1 MRNIAVQ
8 ASPGEHHT
16 TNLFKI
22 ELRRSA
28 LQRTPPDTPQT
39 PQQDEPS
46 PDVAGK
52 ELPTTLRG
60 AIEQMGACLDALS
73 TLFGGQRHI
82 NTLMRVKVSR
92 LVSLQQ
98 VAANLCGKTNET
110 SVGEAQTSPSLVSG
124 LNVAMALKS
133 ASNASVSQPNGN
145 GATPKRQRESAS
157 EQRRTPPKKP
167 KSFSQN
173 PSKRHVVDADR
184 EHGKDTSQRAPPN
197 SWTKVQG
204 RQQSHKRVR
213 ADAITVTGV
222 GDCSYADMLRV
233 VKSDP
238 SLKHLSGDV
247 QGVRKTAKG
256 DLLLRLS
263 KKPAHSPEELQEAVG
278 KALGNRAVVK
288 KLSEMSL
295 LEIRDLDEL
304 VTKEEVLEAVRGATN
319 DLTITI
325 DMIRSLR
332 AMRDGSQIATLNMPA
347 TKAKALADLGKIRIG
362 WAWEVSD
369 VYTASDHAAILCTIR
384 NRTGARECL
393 PPPQKAYRAD
403 TFNTQ
408 AFAAAI
414 QSLAITGSADT
425 MATQMA
431 AQLAVACDGSM
442 ARRRPYVRH
451 HVPAYWWNE
460 RIASARQACL
470 HARRRYTRSRG
481 RQTFLERQLE
491 YKTARRILKNEIGKS
506 KRECFLELCDSAEYD
521 PWGKAYK
528 TVVKRINAGNQTAPT
543 EALEAE
549 DGGCHWCTHNNCEP
563 CSRNAGISPEMERSV
578 HFRCISND
586 GA

>member
-1 MRNIAVQ
+1 MQDEQLAFV
-8 ASPGEHHT
+8 
-16 TNLFKI
+16 
-22 ELRRSA
+22 RRSA

-347 TKAKALADLGKIRIG
+347 TKAKSLADLGKIRIG
-362 WAWEVSD
+362 WA
-369 VYTASDHAAILCTIR
+369 
-384 NRTGARECL
+384 
-393 PPPQKAYRAD
+393 
-403 TFNTQ
+403 
-408 AFAAAI
+408 
-414 QSLAITGSADT
+414 SLAITGSADT

-460 RIASARQACL
+460 RIANARQACL

-491 YKTARRILKNEIGKS
+491 YKTARRILKNEIRKS

-528 TVVKRINAGNQTAPT
+528 TVVKRINAGNQSAPT

-563 CSRNAGISPEMERSV
+563 CSRNAGITPEMERSV